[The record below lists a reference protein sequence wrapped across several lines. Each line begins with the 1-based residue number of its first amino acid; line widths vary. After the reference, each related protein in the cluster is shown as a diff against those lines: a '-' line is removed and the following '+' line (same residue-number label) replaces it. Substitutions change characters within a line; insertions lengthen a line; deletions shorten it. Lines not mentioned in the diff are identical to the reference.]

1 MRCEVTNEPD
11 VLIDDEGPIRT
22 VILNRPERMN
32 AFSFAM
38 RVGIEDALIDFH
50 RRDDLRVLVLTG
62 KGRGFCAGADLV
74 DGSDLGPKET
84 IWEKTRD
91 RWWYYRAFEM
101 VEKPTVC
108 ALNGAVAGG
117 GMGLMLACDFVVAS
131 SAAKIVPAFSRVGI
145 SPDNAVGKNLPR
157 RIGYNRALLFLLL
170 GEAVSAERA
179 LEWGLVDRVYD
190 PEAFEEGVAALA
202 GALAAVPP
210 VTASLTKRLLREAPS
225 LPTHLAT
232 SYEQLLVGLS
242 TASGDGAAAREVLAS
257 RLSGRDAPPPR

>member
-1 MRCEVTNEPD
+1 MADESD
-11 VLIDDEGPIRT
+11 VLIDDEGPVRT

-62 KGRGFCAGADLV
+62 NGRGFCSGADLV
-74 DGSDLGPKET
+74 EGGDQGPKET
-84 IWEKTRD
+84 TWEKTRD
-91 RWWYYRAFEM
+91 RWWYYRAFDM
-101 VEKPTVC
+101 VEKPTIC

-179 LEWGLVDRVYD
+179 LEWGLVDRVYE
-190 PEAFEEGVAALA
+190 PEAFEEGVAAMA
-202 GALAAVPP
+202 ATLAAVPS
-210 VTASLTKRLLREAPS
+210 VTASLTKRLLRDAPS
-225 LPTHLAT
+225 LPTHLVT

-242 TASGDGAAAREVLAS
+242 SASGEGAAARAALTS
-257 RLSGRDAPPPR
+257 RLAGTDPSTPS